1 MSYKSF
7 LEEAL
12 IPKPIEIPD
21 IPNTMTFYHG
31 GNLDDYD
38 ETVAHKKGRYE
49 FGAGLYLTTHY
60 GTAARY
66 AKGSRKLYLV
76 TVERGNDSRDAL
88 LDWSAVD
95 SFLMTHCVKSK
106 RNEVVSRIR
115 KYINTVGKVRSYI
128 VVNVLLNEA
137 AIKPSQTPAL
147 RTFLVDNGVDYEIVD
162 NAFGWG
168 EKMLVLYN
176 MKKIVKLQRVDSRSD
191 VIDMLP
197 LEWK

>member
-1 MSYKSF
+1 MNYKSF
-7 LEEAL
+7 LKEAL

-21 IPNTMTFYHG
+21 MPNTMTFYHG

-38 ETVAHKKGRYE
+38 EAVAHKKGRYE

-76 TVERGNDSRDAL
+76 TVERGNDSETSYLNWD
-88 LDWSAVD
+88 DVD
-95 SFLMTHCVKSK
+95 RFLMSYCVKSK
-106 RNEVVSRIR
+106 CNEIMIRLR
-115 KYINTVGKVRSYI
+115 KYVIDNNIKAYLL
-128 VVNVLLNEA
+128 VNVLLNEDG
-137 AIKPSQTPAL
+137 IKPNNTPAL
-147 RTFLVDNGVDYEIVD
+147 RKFLVDSGIDYQMVS

-176 MKKIVKLQRVDSRSD
+176 MKKIVKLQRVDSRAD

-197 LEWK
+197 TEWK

>member
-1 MSYKSF
+1 MFYKSF
-7 LEEAL
+7 LKEAL

-21 IPNTMTFYHG
+21 MPNTMTFYHG

-76 TVERGNDSRDAL
+76 TVERGNDSRDVL

-95 SFLMTHCVKSK
+95 SFLMTHCAKSK
-106 RNEVVSRIR
+106 HNEVVSRIR
-115 KYINTVGKVRSYI
+115 KYINTDGKVRSYI

-176 MKKIVKLQRVDSRSD
+176 MKKIVKLQRVDSRAD